1 MVQASNTFI
10 KYNSYYFNNSIDKKL
25 VKEERTL
32 D

>member
-10 KYNSYYFNNSIDKKL
+10 KYNSYDFNNLIDKKL